1 MGHSEC
7 QLVGRDYSRDR
18 PGRDG
23 RRSAT
28 AFPKALLTQPH
39 RAAPRCR
46 VPLHADQERATEL
59 NKPVVGTEDL
69 LWATFQVDHTT
80 SRSRAMDRLRE
91 RGVNMDLV
99 WGNAILSENAQQAL
113 SRAIE
118 EQR

>member
-1 MGHSEC
+1 M
-7 QLVGRDYSRDR
+7 VGRDYSRDR

-28 AFPKALLTQPH
+28 ASPKPLLTQPH
-39 RAAPRCR
+39 RTAPRR
-46 VPLHADQERATEL
+46 APLHADQERATAL

-69 LWATFQVDHTT
+69 LWATFQVDHVT